1 MNIKP
6 QPELTDTLFEELI
19 ESHSHKLL
27 NRAFYL
33 LSNKEDAEDVVQ
45 EVFIVAYSR
54 RDTLHNVLSAE
65 AWLQGILHNKVVDM
79 YKERYRKPMVNINFE
94 HYFDQ
99 NGEWKQTDITNV
111 WEETPD
117 SLDTLLDNTDF
128 RQSFY
133 DCLHKLPPRWK
144 IAIKLCYLH
153 GQKAGKIC
161 HELGLTT
168 TAYWKLLQRSRLQLR
183 KCIEINWFDK

>member
-54 RDTLHNVLSAE
+54 RDTLHNVLSA
-65 AWLQGILHNKVVDM
+65 
-79 YKERYRKPMVNINFE
+79 
-94 HYFDQ
+94 
-99 NGEWKQTDITNV
+99 
-111 WEETPD
+111 
-117 SLDTLLDNTDF
+117 
-128 RQSFY
+128 
-133 DCLHKLPPRWK
+133 
-144 IAIKLCYLH
+144 
-153 GQKAGKIC
+153 
-161 HELGLTT
+161 
-168 TAYWKLLQRSRLQLR
+168 
-183 KCIEINWFDK
+183 